1 MPYNG
6 VGLFTSLG
14 APTFPAVP
22 NTYILASYFNATM
35 NDVFTG
41 LSSVMTRDGQSPMT
55 ANLPMGANKIAN
67 LGIGTLAG
75 DAVNFEQVFT
85 SPTFTTPTLV
95 SPALTGT
102 PTTPTAAPGT
112 DTTQVASTAFVLA
125 QAMSTALPGQGG
137 NAGKFIK
144 TDGTT
149 ASWASINIDTTVTG
163 TSQTAVAGAGY
174 ALANVAATT
183 VTLPASPSLYDKVVV
198 KPTNGLTTNLID
210 PNGETI
216 EGVAGTMIID
226 NEYAV
231 VSLQYL
237 NGSWRLV

>member
-35 NDVFTG
+35 NDIFTG

-95 SPALTGT
+95 SPTLTGT

-112 DTTQVASTAFVLA
+112 NTTQVASTAFVLT
-125 QAMSTALPGQGG
+125 QAMSTALPDQAG
-137 NAGKFIK
+137 NAGKFVK

-149 ASWASINIDTTVTG
+149 ASWASIGINAIVTG
-163 TSQTAVAGAGY
+163 TAQTAVAGGGY
-174 ALANVAATT
+174 ALTNVAATT
-183 VTLPASPSLYDKVVV
+183 VTLPATPSVYDFVIV
-198 KPTNGLTTNLID
+198 KPVNGLATNLID
-210 PNGETI
+210 PNGKTI
-216 EGVAGTMIID
+216 EGVAGVMTID
-226 NEYAV
+226 DEYAV
-231 VSLQYL
+231 VKLQYL
-237 NGSWRLV
+237 NTSWRLV